1 MTSSCLVAT
10 SSPLGS
16 PSGPTSHSGGGIYLP
31 TYNSGYG
38 VTQRQAEGFTDY
50 KVGRGREQYGVGLR
64 LSQGIRCMPEAMK
77 CTKEFVMAKT

>member
-16 PSGPTSHSGGGIYLP
+16 LSGPTSHSGEGYLP

-50 KVGRGREQYGVGLR
+50 KHGRGREQYGVGLR

>member
-16 PSGPTSHSGGGIYLP
+16 PSGPTSHSGGGITSPL
-31 TYNSGYG
+31 TTQ
-38 VTQRQAEGFTDY
+38 VTVTLRQAEGFTDY
-50 KVGRGREQYGVGLR
+50 NDGRGREQYGVGLR

>member
-1 MTSSCLVAT
+1 MSRSNLLSVRFPFRSAL
-10 SSPLGS
+10 SLGRR
-16 PSGPTSHSGGGIYLP
+16 YLP

-38 VTQRQAEGFTDY
+38 VTQRQTEGFTDY
-50 KVGRGREQYGVGLR
+50 KDGRGREQYGGGLR